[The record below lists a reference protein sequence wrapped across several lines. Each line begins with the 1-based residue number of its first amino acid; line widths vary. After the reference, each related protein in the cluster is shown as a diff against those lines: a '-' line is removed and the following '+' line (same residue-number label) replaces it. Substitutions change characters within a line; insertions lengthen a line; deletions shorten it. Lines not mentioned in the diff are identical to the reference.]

1 MPCGKCSLLHFVAVL
16 LHWFFPKHSQKA
28 VSATMQQAF
37 KKIFFCTF
45 FCDDIFTLFLK
56 CLKILLH
63 LLQLL
68 IFRCFK
74 PKLLQQA
81 LQQTATKS
89 ESLLHCIKV
98 FSPDFRLYTAFYRD
112 FLKNVQSTGHFVY
125 SLPFTHRVMND
136 Y

>member
-1 MPCGKCSLLHFVAVL
+1 MVTLYSLLQFVAVL
-16 LHWFFPKHSQKA
+16 LHWFLPKYSQKTA
-28 VSATMQQAF
+28 SATMQQAF

-45 FCDDIFTLFLK
+45 FCTDIFMLFLK
-56 CLKILLH
+56 FPKTLLQ

-89 ESLLHCIKV
+89 ESLLH
-98 FSPDFRLYTAFYRD
+98 
-112 FLKNVQSTGHFVY
+112 
-125 SLPFTHRVMND
+125 
-136 Y
+136 